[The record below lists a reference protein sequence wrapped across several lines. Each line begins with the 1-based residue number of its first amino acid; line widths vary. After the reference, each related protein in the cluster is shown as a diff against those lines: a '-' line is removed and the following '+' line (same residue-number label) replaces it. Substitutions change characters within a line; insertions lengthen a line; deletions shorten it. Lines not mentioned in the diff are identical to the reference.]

1 MHDRNPKLS
10 TTQRLHE
17 IFFALR
23 ALDVTREQQHGTAA
37 KKDTKSHQSSNFLK
51 LRNDHKDSVMISRT

>member
-37 KKDTKSHQSSNFLK
+37 KKETPNLTKVPIFSN
-51 LRNDHKDSVMISRT
+51 